1 MVNNFI
7 LDDDNR
13 INYLEFFMERL
24 MFNVIDNF
32 YGYDIYDDFDLFGYF
47 FYYYNFLIINYMYK
61 KRFGR
66 KIC

>member
-32 YGYDIYDDFDLFGYF
+32 YGYDIYDDFDLYGYF
-47 FYYYNFLIINYMYK
+47 FYYYNF
-61 KRFGR
+61 
-66 KIC
+66 